1 MGIPGPHTPRE
12 NGVPGPYIP
21 GSMGTRVPIF
31 PGVWGPGIP
40 ILEGPHFHMTP
51 DLRRTAAS
59 VAIDNTVRTVLSMVS
74 LLQIVQI
81 ITVHVTARPN
91 QRQTVSAWA
100 NHVGSMLLEC
110 LDSDADASVVV
121 VLLQWLNQKNTRRSL
136 GTRPRQDYAH
146 RVILVLAGVRCISTW
161 LSHRLETVTLCLQG
175 TFVNQAPI
183 GGFFSHFRF
192 RTSVSVSAF
201 STCPST
207 LSVFK

>member
-1 MGIPGPHTPRE
+1 MRTNLCNALVIQEKP
-12 NGVPGPYIP
+12 
-21 GSMGTRVPIF
+21 PISVDSRMCVLKPCRQKGAQSLRCESRIF
-31 PGVWGPGIP
+31 VG
-40 ILEGPHFHMTP
+40 
-51 DLRRTAAS
+51 LRR
-59 VAIDNTVRTVLSMVS
+59 VS

-100 NHVGSMLLEC
+100 NHVGSMLLGC

-121 VLLQWLNQKNTRRSL
+121 VLLQWLNQLRIQETLENTRRSL

-146 RVILVLAGVRCISTW
+146 RVILVLAGVRCIITW
-161 LSHRLETVTLCLQG
+161 LSHRLETITLCLQG

-183 GGFFSHFRF
+183 GGFFFSLPYFRF

-201 STCPST
+201 STGPST